1 MLFLTLP
8 NPQSVPYSPQSPD
21 IGQTS
26 EGSIFDFWIFGQS
39 RIKINCFNSRTSD
52 DTVMKLGPV
61 TKRDRRYKATSKKID
76 DDFISENFDVITI
89 FPVYG
94 QFGAI
99 RKPDSGGIVCKTYIF
114 INSNLLPY
122 IN

>member
-21 IGQTS
+21 IGQNS

-89 FPVYG
+89 FSVYG

>member
-21 IGQTS
+21 IEQNS

-52 DTVMKLGPV
+52 DTVMKLRPV

-99 RKPDSGGIVCKTYIF
+99 
-114 INSNLLPY
+114 
-122 IN
+122 

>member
-21 IGQTS
+21 IEQNS

-61 TKRDRRYKATSKKID
+61 TKHDRRYKATSKKID